1 MGMEYSIWNA
11 IENDDTEFVKKFCEI
26 VSFDSWI
33 VLIYDILF
41 NYDKFKSKIEIRGII
56 LKEMNKRGLLMN
68 EGEDL
73 EL

>member
-11 IENDDTEFVKKFCEI
+11 IENDDTEFVKKFCET